1 VSKLFGKRILQE
13 LSAYKQGMQISEVKR
28 NYNLDKIVKLASNE
42 NPYGFSKNVVER
54 LNDVNQSFEIYPDG
68 YAYDLRMKVANKL
81 AIRPD
86 QLVFGAGSD
95 EVITFICRGYLYEG
109 TNTVMATP
117 TFSQYRHHALIE
129 GAQLREVPT
138 VNGKHDLAK
147 MAEAIDEQTK
157 VVWLCSPDNPTG
169 ELIQRE
175 AFELFMKQCPNDVL
189 VVLDEAYYEYVP
201 YSFQLNLHENLE
213 KYPNLVVLRT
223 LSKIYGLAGLR
234 VGYGIASEEVAEK
247 LNIVRGP
254 FNTSSFA
261 QQIAQIA
268 LDDDEFVSES
278 KKLNLEVKNTF
289 KAFLDDIGWEY
300 YESFTNFILVK
311 TPIDADKA
319 SHYLLK
325 HGFIIR
331 SGNLLGYPNTIRITI
346 GTEQDMQELQ
356 TIIQQLQNDINEE
369 VIR

>member
-1 VSKLFGKRILQE
+1 
-13 LSAYKQGMQISEVKR
+13 
-28 NYNLDKIVKLASNE
+28 
-42 NPYGFSKNVVER
+42 
-54 LNDVNQSFEIYPDG
+54 
-68 YAYDLRMKVANKL
+68 MKVANKL
-81 AIRPD
+81 AIRPE

-95 EVITFICRGYLYEG
+95 EVITFICRGYLYEE

-201 YSFQLNLHENLE
+201 YSFQLNLNENLE
-213 KYPNLVVLRT
+213 KYQNLLVLRT
-223 LSKIYGLAGLR
+223 FSKIYGLAGLR
-234 VGYGIASEEVAEK
+234 VGYGVTSEEIAEK
-247 LNIVRGP
+247 LNVIRGP

-261 QQIAQIA
+261 QQVVQVA
-268 LDDDEFVSES
+268 LDDDDFIAES
-278 KKLNLEVKNTF
+278 KKKNLEVKNSF
-289 KAFLDDIGWEY
+289 KAFLDEIGWGY
-300 YESFTNFILVK
+300 YESYTNFLLVK
-311 TPIDADKA
+311 RPIDADKGT
-319 SHYLLK
+319 HYLLER
-325 HGFIIR
+325 GFIVR
-331 SGNLLGYPNTIRITI
+331 SGNQLGYHNTFRLTI
-346 GTEQDMQELQ
+346 STKEDMEDLQ
-356 TIIQQLQNDINEE
+356 AVIKQLQKDVDEE
-369 VIR
+369 VIK